1 MIRLR
6 VREREGERGNAR
18 EPVRRKAH
26 GIRAALAGTALALV
40 AVPFAASA
48 AFAHDSLVSATP
60 APDATTGAVDSV
72 VLQFNNSPLGLEEGN
87 LVQVIGPD
95 GKYYETSCPT
105 LSATQ
110 VTTPVKLGPAGKYEV
125 EWRVVSSDG
134 HPVADRFTF
143 TYTGEPASGAGS
155 ETPHCGKAAPAGA
168 GSAASEPAGGER
180 LAETKGAGNGLW
192 IGAGVG
198 GAAVLVVGLG
208 AWVILRKPRAGR

>member
-1 MIRLR
+1 MIRHRGSARGLR
-6 VREREGERGNAR
+6 AMVAGA
-18 EPVRRKAH
+18 VL
-26 GIRAALAGTALALV
+26 ALA

-48 AFAHDSLVSATP
+48 AFAHDSLVGATP
-60 APDATTGAVDSV
+60 TPDATTGSVESV

-87 LVQVIGPD
+87 LVQVVGPD

-110 VTTPVKLGPAGKYEV
+110 VTTPVKLGPTGEYEV

-134 HPVADRFTF
+134 HPIADRFRF

-155 ETPHCGKAAPAGA
+155 KTPHCGTAAPAGS
-168 GSAASEPAGGER
+168 GPSASEPAGGER
-180 LAETKGAGNGLW
+180 LAETKGSGNGLW
-192 IGAGVG
+192 IGVGVG

-208 AWVILRKPRAGR
+208 TWVILRKPRAER

>member
-1 MIRLR
+1 MIRGR
-6 VREREGERGNAR
+6 KDSRGNGSGR
-18 EPVRRKAH
+18 
-26 GIRAALAGTALALV
+26 GIRAALAGAALALV

-60 APDATTGAVDSV
+60 APDTTTGSVDSV

-143 TYTGEPASGAGS
+143 TYTGEPAPGVRSK
-155 ETPHCGKAAPAGA
+155 TPHCGKAAPTGSGA
-168 GSAASEPAGGER
+168 SASEPAGGER
-180 LAETKGAGNGLW
+180 LAETKGTGNGLW

>member
-1 MIRLR
+1 MNRLR
-6 VREREGERGNAR
+6 RREQGDTHGSPRDA
-18 EPVRRKAH
+18 VRRKAR
-26 GIRAALAGTALALV
+26 GIRAAFAGAALALV
-40 AVPFAASA
+40 AVPFAAPA
-48 AFAHDSLVSATP
+48 AFAHDSLVNATP
-60 APDATTGAVDSV
+60 APDTTTGAVDSV

-110 VTTPVKLGPAGKYEV
+110 VTTPVGLGPTGKYEV

-143 TYTGEPASGAGS
+143 TYTGEAAPGAGS
-155 ETPHCGKAAPAGA
+155 KTPHCGKAAPAGA

-180 LAETKGAGNGLW
+180 LAETKGTGNGLW